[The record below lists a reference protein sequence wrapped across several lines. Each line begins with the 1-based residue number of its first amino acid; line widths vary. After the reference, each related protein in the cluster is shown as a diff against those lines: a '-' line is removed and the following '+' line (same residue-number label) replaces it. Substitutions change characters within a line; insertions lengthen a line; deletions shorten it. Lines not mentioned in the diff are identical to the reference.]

1 MGAGAVCRWRAVSGE
16 ADGVNEWCL
25 RVAMGLRLTINK
37 FLTNSKLTTISR
49 GMKLLCTHPDE
60 AGAG

>member
-1 MGAGAVCRWRAVSGE
+1 MGAGAVCRCRAVSGE

-25 RVAMGLRLTINK
+25 TVAMGLTINN

-49 GMKLLCTHPDE
+49 GMKLLCTHPDD

>member
-1 MGAGAVCRWRAVSGE
+1 MGAGAVCRWRAVRGE

-25 RVAMGLRLTINK
+25 RVAMGLTINN

>member
-16 ADGVNEWCL
+16 AEGVNEWCL
-25 RVAMGLRLTINK
+25 TVGMGLAINK
-37 FLTNSKLTTISR
+37 FLTNSKLTTISK
-49 GMKLLCTHPDE
+49 GMKFLVTHPDD